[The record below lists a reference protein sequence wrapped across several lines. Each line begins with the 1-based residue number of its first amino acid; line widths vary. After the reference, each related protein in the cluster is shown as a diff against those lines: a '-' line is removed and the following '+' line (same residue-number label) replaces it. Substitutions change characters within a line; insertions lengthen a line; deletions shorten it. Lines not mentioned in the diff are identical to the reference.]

1 MHGPYDVARYETSG
15 VPLTQALPTL
25 KGLVEA
31 KLHCSGL
38 SCTQKLEGSA
48 WGHVPQGNVF
58 FFISWHERLFLG
70 PNITTNFC
78 FSPGLVTDTLCMS
91 ARMEISVHRWFQAPG
106 EPHERTTHAS
116 QSEFCLVFNLNIFQA
131 TPAENVWPPHSKSAH
146 S

>member
-38 SCTQKLEGSA
+38 SRTQKLEGSA

-58 FFISWHERLFLG
+58 FLFHGMRGYFWAQTSLL
-70 PNITTNFC
+70 IFA
-78 FSPGLVTDTLCMS
+78 LVL
-91 ARMEISVHRWFQAPG
+91 AW
-106 EPHERTTHAS
+106 
-116 QSEFCLVFNLNIFQA
+116 
-131 TPAENVWPPHSKSAH
+131 
-146 S
+146 